1 MARHRKPD
9 PLDETW
15 PSVPACGPGWGAPLA
30 TTSTRDVVRAT
41 PIPHEPARGAGWE
54 PPAASVR
61 APRATPAAAPL
72 PFRGPRGADLVA
84 PAPSGRADGRM
95 DAASAPGAPPITASH
110 TTTPHTTAPISTRS
124 AGAPRRRGAHRR
136 PAPAVSGRTI
146 VVSIAVGAVLSAA
159 AGFPESSSA
168 APIEAAAAEF
178 GPPGTAPSPAAS
190 VVAPPQVLTLP
201 DLDRTAR
208 ELTDQLSKGGIRQA
222 EQALREALARRP
234 LTASPVAG
242 TVTSAYGPRWGST
255 HYGLDIANTIG
266 TPIVSVTDGE
276 VIEAGPA
283 DGFGLWVRIR
293 QDDGTI
299 GVYGHIDEA
308 LVSAGQQV
316 AAGDLIATVGNR
328 GQSTGPH
335 LHYEVWQAD
344 GAKSDPT
351 TWLAARGV
359 SVGQTTNS
367 AQ

>member
-1 MARHRKPD
+1 M
-9 PLDETW
+9 
-15 PSVPACGPGWGAPLA
+15 
-30 TTSTRDVVRAT
+30 
-41 PIPHEPARGAGWE
+41 
-54 PPAASVR
+54 
-61 APRATPAAAPL
+61 
-72 PFRGPRGADLVA
+72 
-84 PAPSGRADGRM
+84 
-95 DAASAPGAPPITASH
+95 
-110 TTTPHTTAPISTRS
+110 
-124 AGAPRRRGAHRR
+124 
-136 PAPAVSGRTI
+136 
-146 VVSIAVGAVLSAA
+146 
-159 AGFPESSSA
+159 
-168 APIEAAAAEF
+168 
-178 GPPGTAPSPAAS
+178 
-190 VVAPPQVLTLP
+190 
-201 DLDRTAR
+201 
-208 ELTDQLSKGGIRQA
+208 
-222 EQALREALARRP
+222 REALARRP

-308 LVSAGQQV
+308 LVSAGQRV

>member
-9 PLDETW
+9 LLDETW
-15 PSVPACGPGWGAPLA
+15 PSVPTRGPGWGAPIPPVRGRELVRDA
-30 TTSTRDVVRAT
+30 PTACPPTRGPSWDAPSMSVSDRT
-41 PIPHEPARGAGWE
+41 GPAGGADL
-54 PPAASVR
+54 
-61 APRATPAAAPL
+61 AAPL
-72 PFRGPRGADLVA
+72 PSDRAARRRD
-84 PAPSGRADGRM
+84 PAVVP
-95 DAASAPGAPPITASH
+95 
-110 TTTPHTTAPISTRS
+110 TTAPHTATPPTTAAIPTRA
-124 AGAPRRRGAHRR
+124 AGTPRRRGAHRR
-136 PAPAVSGRTI
+136 PAPAVGGRTI

-168 APIEAAAAEF
+168 APTGTAAAEF
-178 GPPGTAPSPAAS
+178 GPATTPSTAPSLPS
-190 VVAPPQVLTLP
+190 PPQILALP

-208 ELTDQLSKGGIRQA
+208 ELTDQLAKGGLRQA
-222 EQALREALARRP
+222 EQALREAIARRP
-234 LTASPVAG
+234 LTASPVSG

-266 TPIVSVTDGE
+266 TPIVSVTDGV

-308 LVSAGQQV
+308 LVSAGQRV

-359 SVGQTTNS
+359 NVGQTTNS

>member
-9 PLDETW
+9 LLDETW
-15 PSVPACGPGWGAPLA
+15 PSVPTRGPGWGAPIPPVPGHALVPDA
-30 TTSTRDVVRAT
+30 PIACAPTRGPSCGPGWDVPSMSVSASRT
-41 PIPHEPARGAGWE
+41 GPAGGADLTV
-54 PPAASVR
+54 PLPSVR
-61 APRATPAAAPL
+61 AAR
-72 PFRGPRGADLVA
+72 
-84 PAPSGRADGRM
+84 RM
-95 DAASAPGAPPITASH
+95 DPAVVPTAPP
-110 TTTPHTTAPISTRS
+110 TTTPSTTAPISIRA
-124 AGAPRRRGAHRR
+124 AGAPHRRRGAHRR
-136 PAPAVSGRTI
+136 PAPAVGGRTI

-168 APIEAAAAEF
+168 APTETAAAEF
-178 GPPGTAPSPAAS
+178 GPATTPSPAPS
-190 VVAPPQVLTLP
+190 FPAPPQVLALP

-208 ELTDQLSKGGIRQA
+208 ELTDQLAKGGVRQA
-222 EQALREALARRP
+222 EQALREAIARRP
-234 LTASPVAG
+234 LTASPVSG
-242 TVTSAYGPRWGST
+242 TVTSNYGPRWGST

-308 LVSAGQQV
+308 LVSAGQRV

-359 SVGQTTNS
+359 SVGQTTNG

>member
-1 MARHRKPD
+1 M
-9 PLDETW
+9 
-15 PSVPACGPGWGAPLA
+15 G
-30 TTSTRDVVRAT
+30 
-41 PIPHEPARGAGWE
+41 
-54 PPAASVR
+54 
-61 APRATPAAAPL
+61 
-72 PFRGPRGADLVA
+72 
-84 PAPSGRADGRM
+84 
-95 DAASAPGAPPITASH
+95 
-110 TTTPHTTAPISTRS
+110 
-124 AGAPRRRGAHRR
+124 
-136 PAPAVSGRTI
+136 GRTI

-168 APIEAAAAEF
+168 APTETAAAEF
-178 GPPGTAPSPAAS
+178 GPATTPSPAPS
-190 VVAPPQVLTLP
+190 LPAPPQILALP

-208 ELTDQLSKGGIRQA
+208 ELTDQLAKGGLRQA
-222 EQALREALARRP
+222 EQALREAIARRP
-234 LTASPVAG
+234 LTASPVSG

-266 TPIVSVTDGE
+266 TPIVSVTDGV

-308 LVSAGQQV
+308 LVSAGQRV

-359 SVGQTTNS
+359 SVGQTTNG